1 MNTLRQDA
9 GTGQTPVSGMTKAPT
24 RHEELE
30 PDEELEF
37 LRELCQRLNQA
48 RAMTD
53 WPTTKRLMD
62 SLGHWADH
70 DELDSF
76 ARTALSMPIKSEED
90 AHLDKLDG
98 FIRQGEAQAESL
110 LKSLKAMKEQFDKDC
125 A

>member
-9 GTGQTPVSGMTKAPT
+9 GTGQTPVSGMTKAPIRT
-24 RHEELE
+24 EELE

-48 RAMTD
+48 RAFSD

-70 DELDSF
+70 GELDSF
-76 ARTALSMPIKSEED
+76 ARSALSMPIKTEEE
-90 AHLDKLDG
+90 AHLDKLDRY
-98 FIRQGEAQAESL
+98 IQQGQRQAESL
-110 LKSLKAMKEQFDKDC
+110 LKSLKEMKERFDKDF